1 MRLLDL
7 GERRPGSGMI
17 IVVSVFSA
25 SEQEGSRP
33 SNPRVIPFV
42 SSPGKTQEHCVRQ
55 AAFYLHRPSE
65 ALEI

>member
-1 MRLLDL
+1 
-7 GERRPGSGMI
+7 MI

-33 SNPRVIPFV
+33 SSPRVIPFV

-55 AAFYLHRPSE
+55 AAFYLHRPSG
-65 ALEI
+65 APEI